1 MKLSPKGRFRIKQNI
16 TFKLRGKDGE
26 VKSIFAPNKLFS
38 KLIESGILS
47 PKAWKV
53 PVIFGSWKDSL
64 TVSNLVVD
72 AGKAGVASRLNG
84 AGAEAVFTWI
94 ALGTGVVAANAA
106 DTTLGTEIVASGGER
121 ASASASRVTTDVT
134 DDTAR
139 LVNTFNFTAS
149 FAVTESGVLNAG
161 AAGTLLSRQVF
172 AAINVN
178 NGDSL
183 QVTWDHDI
191 D

>member
-1 MKLSPKGRFRIKQNI
+1 MKLAPKGRFRIKQNI
-16 TFKLRGKDGE
+16 TFQLRGKDGK

-53 PVIFGSWKDSL
+53 PVIFGSWKDSV
-64 TVSNLVVD
+64 TISNLVVD

-94 ALGTGVVAANAA
+94 ALGTGVVAAAA
-106 DTTLGTEIVASGGER
+106 GDTTLGTEITTGGGQR

-134 DDTAR
+134 NDTAR
-139 LVNTFNFTAS
+139 LVNTFNFTS
-149 FAVTESGVLNAG
+149 TFAVTESGVLNA
-161 AAGTLLSRQVF
+161 AAVGTLLSRQVF

>member
-1 MKLSPKGRFRIKQNI
+1 MKLAPKGRFKIKQNI
-16 TFKLRGKDGE
+16 TFQLRGKDGK
-26 VKSIFAPNKLFS
+26 VKPIFSPNKLFS

-53 PVIFGSWKDSL
+53 PMIFGSWKDSL
-64 TVSNLVVD
+64 TVSNLVVN

-84 AGAEAVFTWI
+84 AGAEAVFTYI
-94 ALGTGVVAANAA
+94 ALGTGVVAAAA
-106 DTTLGTEIVASGGER
+106 GDTTLGTEITTGGGAR
-121 ASASASRVTTDVT
+121 ASAAASRVTTDVT
-134 DDTAR
+134 NDTAR
-139 LVNTFNFTAS
+139 LVNTFNFTAT